1 MSQTQ
6 TPTVKKSVRQG
17 KFVSI
22 KTLSTHKQEL
32 ALSLNCSPCSGGC
45 ESGSC
50 RMGL

>member
-6 TPTVKKSVRQG
+6 TPTVKKPARQG
-17 KFVSI
+17 QFVSI

-32 ALSLNCSPCSGGC
+32 ALSLNCSGGC